1 MLYQD
6 VNGKKR
12 FKPLGRKVSS
22 DKRAYG
28 IVFEDSKLLLVKPT
42 YSQYFELPGGGL
54 EGDEDISDALK
65 YFLKRVVGKPFVK
78 KVRFYIRNKDSYA
91 ISDYMFF
98 RVEVEDTNRH
108 DFNHGEIEEVKWV
121 GLDELMNLRVKKIHL
136 RMIRVLLS

>member
-65 YFLKRVVGKPFVK
+65 REIFVK